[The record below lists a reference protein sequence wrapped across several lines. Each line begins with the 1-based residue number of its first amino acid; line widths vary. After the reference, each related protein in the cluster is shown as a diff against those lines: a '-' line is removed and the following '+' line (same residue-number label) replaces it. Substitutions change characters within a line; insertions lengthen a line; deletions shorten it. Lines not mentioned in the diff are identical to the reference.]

1 MPRIVSPRKG
11 AASDTG
17 IPEYAGPVLLIDDD
31 PDFLDSL
38 TLLLETHGFRVLTAR
53 NGAQGLQMFRAH
65 SPAVVITDIMMPE
78 QDGIEVMLQMRRE
91 RRDVKIIAISG
102 GGKVDKSDYLV
113 IAEKLGAD
121 ATFQKRDTEMLIETL
136 DEILKR

>member
-1 MPRIVSPRKG
+1 MPRIASHRRR

-17 IPEYAGPVLLIDDD
+17 TPEYVGPVLLIDDD

-53 NGAQGLQMFRAH
+53 NGAQRLQMFRAH

-78 QDGIEVMLQMRRE
+78 EDGIGLMLRMRRE

-113 IAEKLGAD
+113 IADKLGAD
-121 ATFQKRDTEMLIETL
+121 ATFQKQDTEALIEL
-136 DEILKR
+136 LAEMLKR